1 MGCPIWARHRLAPTM
16 SFMVVG
22 VCQINLS
29 IPAAHSLKDK
39 RQVLKSLTARVK
51 GSFNASVAE
60 VGQNDVWQ
68 SAVIGIAVVGNDR
81 GFVNS
86 ALDNIIDFIEG
97 LRTVDVVSHEI
108 EIMNY

>member
-1 MGCPIWARHRLAPTM
+1 
-16 SFMVVG
+16 MVVG
-22 VCQINLS
+22 ICHITLS
-29 IPAAHSLKDK
+29 IPGSHSLKDK
-39 RQVLKSLTARVK
+39 RQVLKSLMARVK

-81 GFVNS
+81 SFVNS
-86 ALDNIIDFIEG
+86 ILDNIIDFIEEI
-97 LRTVDVVSHEI
+97 RTVEIISHEI

>member
-1 MGCPIWARHRLAPTM
+1 
-16 SFMVVG
+16 MVVG
-22 VCQINLS
+22 ICQIKLN
-29 IPAAHSLKDK
+29 IPGAHSLKDK
-39 RQVLKSLTARVK
+39 RQALKSLMARVK

-60 VGQNDVWQ
+60 VGQNDMWQ

-86 ALDNIIDFIEG
+86 SLDHIVDFIEE
-97 LRTVDVVSHEI
+97 LRSVEIVSHEM

>member
-1 MGCPIWARHRLAPTM
+1 
-16 SFMVVG
+16 MVVG
-22 VCQINLS
+22 VCHINLS
-29 IPAAHSLKDK
+29 IPGSHSLKDK
-39 RQVLKSLTARVK
+39 RQVVKSLMARVK

-81 GFVNS
+81 SFVNS
-86 ALDNIIDFIEG
+86 ILDNIIDFIEEI
-97 LRTVDVVSHEI
+97 RTVEIVSHEM

>member
-1 MGCPIWARHRLAPTM
+1 
-16 SFMVVG
+16 MVVG
-22 VCQINLS
+22 TCQLNLS
-29 IPAAHSLKDK
+29 IPGAHSLKDK
-39 RQVLKSLTARVK
+39 RQVLKSLMARAR

-60 VGQNDVWQ
+60 VGQNDLWQ

-86 ALDNIIDFIEG
+86 TLDNIIDFIEG
-97 LRTVDVVSHEI
+97 LRTVEIVSQEI

>member
-1 MGCPIWARHRLAPTM
+1 
-16 SFMVVG
+16 MVVG
-22 VCQINLS
+22 ICQLNLC
-29 IPAAHSLKDK
+29 IPGAHSLKDK
-39 RQVLKSLTARVK
+39 RQVLKSLTARVR

-68 SAVIGIAVVGNDR
+68 SAVIGIAVLGNDR

-86 ALDNIIDFIEG
+86 AIDNIIDFIEG
-97 LRTVDVVSHEI
+97 LRTVDIVSHEI

>member
-1 MGCPIWARHRLAPTM
+1 
-16 SFMVVG
+16 MVVG

-39 RQVLKSLTARVK
+39 RQVIKSLTARVK

-68 SAVIGIAVVGNDR
+68 SAVVGIAVVGNDR

>member
-1 MGCPIWARHRLAPTM
+1 MAR
-16 SFMVVG
+16 
-22 VCQINLS
+22 
-29 IPAAHSLKDK
+29 
-39 RQVLKSLTARVK
+39 AR

-60 VGQNDVWQ
+60 VGQNDLWQ

-86 ALDNIIDFIEG
+86 TLDNIIDFIEG
-97 LRTVDVVSHEI
+97 LRTVEIVSQEI

>member
-1 MGCPIWARHRLAPTM
+1 M
-16 SFMVVG
+16 
-22 VCQINLS
+22 
-29 IPAAHSLKDK
+29 
-39 RQVLKSLTARVK
+39 ARVR

-60 VGQNDVWQ
+60 VGQNDLWQ

-86 ALDNIIDFIEG
+86 TLDNIIDFIEV
-97 LRTVDVVSHEI
+97 LRTVEIVSQEI

>member
-1 MGCPIWARHRLAPTM
+1 
-16 SFMVVG
+16 MVVG
-22 VCQINLS
+22 VCQITLS
-29 IPAAHSLKDK
+29 IPGVHSLKEK
-39 RQVLKSLTARVK
+39 RQVLKSLMARIK

-68 SAVIGIAVVGNDR
+68 SSVIGIAVVGNDR

-86 ALDNIIDFIEG
+86 TLDNIIDFIEG
-97 LRTVDVVSHEI
+97 LKTVEIVSHEI

>member
-1 MGCPIWARHRLAPTM
+1 M
-16 SFMVVG
+16 
-22 VCQINLS
+22 
-29 IPAAHSLKDK
+29 
-39 RQVLKSLTARVK
+39 ARVR

-60 VGQNDVWQ
+60 VGQNDLWQ

-86 ALDNIIDFIEG
+86 TLDNIIDFIEG
-97 LRTVDVVSHEI
+97 LRTVDIVSHEI

>member
-1 MGCPIWARHRLAPTM
+1 MRPYNN

-22 VCQINLS
+22 ICQLNLS
-29 IPAAHSLKDK
+29 IPGAHSLKDK
-39 RQVLKSLTARVK
+39 RQVLKSLMARVR

-60 VGQNDVWQ
+60 VGQNDIWQ

-97 LRTVDVVSHEI
+97 LRTVEIVSHEI

>member
-1 MGCPIWARHRLAPTM
+1 MEV
-16 SFMVVG
+16 MVVG
-22 VCQINLS
+22 VCHIILS
-29 IPAAHSLKDK
+29 IPGAHSLKDK
-39 RQVLKSLTARVK
+39 RHVLKSLMARVK

-86 ALDNIIDFIEG
+86 SLDNIIDFIEEI
-97 LRTVDVVSHEI
+97 RAVEIVSHEI

>member
-1 MGCPIWARHRLAPTM
+1 
-16 SFMVVG
+16 MVVG
-22 VCQINLS
+22 VCQLNLA
-29 IPAAHSLKDK
+29 IPGVHSLKDK
-39 RQVLKSLTARVK
+39 RQVLKSLMSRVK

-68 SAVIGIAVVGNDR
+68 SSIVGIAVVGNDR

-86 ALDNIIDFIEG
+86 SLDSIIDFIEEI
-97 LRTVDVVSHEI
+97 RTVEIVSHEM